1 MAIQSSI
8 KTEFGIDLQDAYV
21 RVENAAL
28 PSKDLIVFTA
38 VTYAKANFPPIF
50 KRQYTCQHNLEGEN
64 AIKQA
69 YKYLKTL
76 PEFEGAQDC

>member
-1 MAIQSSI
+1 MAICI
-8 KTEFGIDLQDAYV
+8 TTTTEYGIDLQDAYV
-21 RVENAAL
+21 RVENASL
-28 PSKDLIVFTA
+28 PSKDLVVFDA

-69 YKYLKTL
+69 YEHLKTL
-76 PEFEGAQDC
+76 PEFEGAKDC